1 MNIYA
6 VISLLSE
13 VPVGYNPFV
22 GTFESM
28 GRKMGFKK
36 AIVNLMPNPLVKI
49 FAAPYVAG
57 TGLESG
63 LGAAERFWEND
74 GLHSTIDLLGEEVY
88 DHDEVEGVVGIY
100 LRAVDQLKDRKYAT
114 ISLKPTQL
122 GIFEGEKYCLE
133 NMRKIVSSAGKQ
145 GLQVTIDME
154 DHPYTDVTL
163 DFFHQL
169 REEYDNVG
177 TVLQSRL
184 FRTTD
189 DILALPKKPCRIR
202 ICIGIYNEPADI
214 ALQKRAEMKETV
226 FEHMQL
232 LLENGH
238 YPEIATHD
246 AALIN
251 RCVSFMEE
259 NKVSSDRYE
268 FQMLMG
274 VPRKAIQHKLLERG
288 NIVRLYVPF
297 AEKWKYALA
306 YCKRRLAANP
316 MMAAYVMKNMVG
328 KSTGR

>member
-1 MNIYA
+1 
-6 VISLLSE
+6 
-13 VPVGYNPFV
+13 
-22 GTFESM
+22 M

-36 AIVNLMPNPLVKI
+36 ANVNLMPNPLVKV

-63 LGAAERFWEND
+63 LSAAARFWDDD

-88 DHDEVEGVVGIY
+88 DHSEVEDVVSVY
-100 LRAVDQLKDRKYAT
+100 LELIEQLKGRRYAT

-133 NMRKIVSSAGKQ
+133 NMRKIVSTAGKQ
-145 GLQVTIDME
+145 DLHVTVDME

-163 DFFHQL
+163 WIFHKL
-169 REEYDNVG
+169 REEFNNVG

-184 FRTTD
+184 FRTRD
-189 DILALPKKPCRIR
+189 DIMALPKKPCKIR

-214 ALQKRAEMKETV
+214 ALQKKSDMKDRL
-226 FEHMQL
+226 FEDMQL

-246 AALIN
+246 VELIN

-259 NKVSSDRYE
+259 NNIPRDRYE
-268 FQMLMG
+268 YQMLMG
-274 VPRKAIQHKLLERG
+274 VPRKSIQRKLLERG

-306 YCKRRLAANP
+306 YCKRRLAGNP
-316 MMAAYVMKNMVG
+316 MMAAYVMKNIVG